1 MATATDANAEIRNL
15 DVRLF
20 KKSTCWHTSITQIKL
35 LIVSVSGIMNLINT
49 FYGGQLCQHYLIV

>member
-1 MATATDANAEIRNL
+1 MPAL
-15 DVRLF
+15 PY
-20 KKSTCWHTSITQIKL
+20 SITQIKL